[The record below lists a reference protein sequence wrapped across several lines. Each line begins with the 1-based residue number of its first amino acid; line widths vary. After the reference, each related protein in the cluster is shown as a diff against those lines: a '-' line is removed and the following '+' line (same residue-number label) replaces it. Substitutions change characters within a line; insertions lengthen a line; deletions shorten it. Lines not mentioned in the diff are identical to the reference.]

1 MVFGSWRY
9 SLEWQRTHQF
19 EMVCIGSYCHVQLV
33 LRRRDF
39 SASETGSAA
48 TLILTVRLKRTQ
60 GKRWWTYDS
69 WTWSGSNPR
78 RASVLLTL
86 GQTPGWIWEAD
97 TAHSHTH
104 KFLAPCDA
112 LLETSRQPF
121 LLDTKSPTSISN
133 SSLITMGDTRKTS
146 LFSNEKTFPVRG
158 CCNWAQVWTKSG
170 AWNVSSKMAWAK
182 PQRHAVNK
190 MKAA

>member
-1 MVFGSWRY
+1 MTYIIAALAKDWPCQLVLGQLVLEKSMKSQFIICIMVFGSWRY
-9 SLEWQRTHQF
+9 GLEWQRTHQF
-19 EMVCIGSYCHVQLV
+19 EMVCTGSYCHVQLV
-33 LRRRDF
+33 LRRRAF

-48 TLILTVRLKRTQ
+48 TLVLTVRLKRTQ

-97 TAHSHTH
+97 TAHPHTH

-121 LLDTKSPTSISN
+121 LLDY
-133 SSLITMGDTRKTS
+133 
-146 LFSNEKTFPVRG
+146 
-158 CCNWAQVWTKSG
+158 QVTYG
-170 AWNVSSKMAWAK
+170 
-182 PQRHAVNK
+182 
-190 MKAA
+190 